1 MAHTIAAVATAKA
14 NAGISVI
21 RISGDNA
28 VEIAGKVFRCADGS
42 DLNDTKGYRAKFG
55 KILLDGEP
63 CDDAVTLVFRAPKS
77 YTGENVCELSIHG
90 GLYMTERTL
99 KELFKNG
106 AKPAEAGEFTKR
118 AFLNG
123 KIDLAQAES
132 VASMISAS
140 SAEQARLSY
149 SVLNGRLS
157 KKIEGVCNSLIECSA
172 LMAAWVDYPDEEIPE
187 LETENL
193 IETLKSAKEN
203 LSSLLSKY
211 DSARVISEGAD
222 TVICG
227 KPNAGKSSLMNLLTG
242 TEKSIVT
249 DIKGTTRDIVEDS
262 VVFAGTVL
270 HLYDTAG
277 IHESDDRVESI
288 GIERAVQKINEAR
301 LIFAVFDCTEELGED
316 DFELIEKLKGKDAI
330 AIINKTD
337 LDILADEE
345 IIKNN
350 FNHTVKISAK
360 NGEGIEELEKCVKEI
375 LKTDNFDSASENLIN
390 ERQKINCQNAF
401 DYISQALDD
410 AVSGMTFDAVNVMI
424 DSAIDELM
432 SLTGKKATTEVVN
445 NIFSRFCVGK

>member
-1 MAHTIAAVATAKA
+1 
-14 NAGISVI
+14 
-21 RISGDNA
+21 
-28 VEIAGKVFRCADGS
+28 
-42 DLNDTKGYRAKFG
+42 
-55 KILLDGEP
+55 
-63 CDDAVTLVFRAPKS
+63 
-77 YTGENVCELSIHG
+77 
-90 GLYMTERTL
+90 
-99 KELFKNG
+99 
-106 AKPAEAGEFTKR
+106 
-118 AFLNG
+118 
-123 KIDLAQAES
+123 
-132 VASMISAS
+132 
-140 SAEQARLSY
+140 
-149 SVLNGRLS
+149 
-157 KKIEGVCNSLIECSA
+157 
-172 LMAAWVDYPDEEIPE
+172 MAAWVDYPDEEIPE

-203 LSSLLSKY
+203 LSSLLSNY

-410 AVSGMTFDAVNVMI
+410 AVLGMTFDAVNVMI